1 MRLAT
6 FEMGSRRRVGV
17 LDADGALRDV
27 TDRLPDGAGV
37 AELIEGW
44 ASFAPALSAVLPDSP
59 TVPHDRIT
67 LCAPIP
73 EPRRNLFC
81 VGKNYAEHAR
91 EFNDS
96 GFDTSAS
103 EGRPTRPVIFTK
115 ATTAVTGP
123 YSPVDLHQSITSQVD
138 YEVELVAI
146 IGRGGRGIPKAE
158 AYRHVWGYTVI
169 NDVTARDLQR
179 DHRQWFLGKS
189 LDTHCPMG
197 PYAVSA
203 DELVVDEL
211 EVACRVNG
219 EPRQKASVRDLIFD
233 IPTLIETLSAGIT
246 LQPGDLI
253 ATGTPAGVGIGFDP
267 PKFLAHGD
275 VVEVSVSGIGSL
287 RNEFREGLS

>member
-6 FEMGSRRRVGV
+6 FEIGSRRRVGV
-17 LDADGALRDV
+17 LGVDGALRDV
-27 TDRLPDGAGV
+27 TDRLPAGTGV
-37 AELIEGW
+37 AGLIEGW
-44 ASFAPALSAVLPDSP
+44 ASFEPALSALLPDSP
-59 TVPHDRIT
+59 TVRPDQVT

-96 GFDTSAS
+96 GFDASAS
-103 EGRPTRPVIFTK
+103 EDRPSRPVIFTK
-115 ATTAVTGP
+115 ATTSVTGP
-123 YSPVDLHQSITSQVD
+123 FSPVELHPSITAQVD

-146 IGRGGRGIPKAE
+146 IGKGGRGIPRAE
-158 AYRHVWGYTVI
+158 AYRHVWGYTVA

-246 LQPGDLI
+246 LQPGDMI

-267 PKFLAHGD
+267 PRFLAHGD

-287 RNEFREGLS
+287 RNEFREGLL

>member
-6 FEMGSRRRVGV
+6 FETGSRRRVGV
-17 LDADGALRDV
+17 LGADGALRDV
-27 TDRLPDGAGV
+27 TDRLPAGTGV

-44 ASFAPALSAVLPDSP
+44 VSFGPALSAVLPDSP
-59 TVPHDRIT
+59 MVPLDRVT

-96 GFDTSAS
+96 GFDSSAS
-103 EGRPTRPVIFTK
+103 EDRPARPVIFTK
-115 ATTAVTGP
+115 ATTSVTGP
-123 YSPVDLHQSITSQVD
+123 YSPVELHPSITAQVD

-146 IGRGGRGIPKAE
+146 IGRGGRGIPRSE

-203 DELVVDEL
+203 DEVVVDEL
-211 EVACRVNG
+211 EVASRVNG

-233 IPTLIETLSAGIT
+233 IPTLVETLSVGMT

-267 PKFLAHGD
+267 PKFLANGD

-287 RNEFREGLS
+287 RNEFREGL